1 MKKPTVAI
9 IGRPNVGK
17 STLFNRICRQRRS
30 MVGNE
35 SGMTRDRIDVSA
47 QWNGHHFE
55 LIDTGGLIPGN
66 QDLIQSL
73 ISEQAGTAIQNSQV
87 LVLVVD
93 GRKGLTPLDLT
104 LAKFLIQKSIPVIVA
119 ANKCDTIKQWTNTQ
133 EFFELG
139 FETIIPISA
148 AHGLNVGDLLDA
160 VCKYIPLKG
169 TPKSP
174 VIKDIRVAIVGK
186 PNVGKSTLLNTILG
200 EGRAI
205 VSPLPGTTRDSV
217 DSVATREGQT
227 YRFIDTAGIRK
238 KRRTFLET
246 EKLSVIMARK
256 SLEQADVALIMVD
269 ATEGASSVDGT
280 IANYAHTAGTST
292 IVVINKWDLIN
303 KNNTTMQSFQEN
315 IRERLRLLDYAP
327 ILFISAVTGQRINK
341 LFPLI
346 DKVFKARHTRIGT
359 GKLNSFLQR
368 IALNQVS
375 VPYNRQV
382 KVHYMTQVQNSPPTF
397 VLMTNRKSSLHLS
410 VQRYLINKM
419 RKQFGFLGTPII
431 LKQNLE
437 RKVG

>member
-1 MKKPTVAI
+1 
-9 IGRPNVGK
+9 
-17 STLFNRICRQRRS
+17 
-30 MVGNE
+30 
-35 SGMTRDRIDVSA
+35 
-47 QWNGHHFE
+47 
-55 LIDTGGLIPGN
+55 
-66 QDLIQSL
+66 
-73 ISEQAGTAIQNSQV
+73 
-87 LVLVVD
+87 
-93 GRKGLTPLDLT
+93 
-104 LAKFLIQKSIPVIVA
+104 
-119 ANKCDTIKQWTNTQ
+119 
-133 EFFELG
+133 
-139 FETIIPISA
+139 
-148 AHGLNVGDLLDA
+148 
-160 VCKYIPLKG
+160 
-169 TPKSP
+169 
-174 VIKDIRVAIVGK
+174 
-186 PNVGKSTLLNTILG
+186 
-200 EGRAI
+200 
-205 VSPLPGTTRDSV
+205 
-217 DSVATREGQT
+217 
-227 YRFIDTAGIRK
+227 
-238 KRRTFLET
+238 
-246 EKLSVIMARK
+246 
-256 SLEQADVALIMVD
+256 LIMVD

>member
-93 GRKGLTPLDLT
+93 GRKGLTSLDLT

-119 ANKCDTIKQWTNTQ
+119 ANKCDTIKQWANTQ

-256 SLEQADVALIMVD
+256 SIEQADVALIMVD

-280 IANYAHTAGTST
+280 IANFAHTAGTST

-346 DKVFKARHTRIGT
+346 DQVFKARHTRIGT

-382 KVHYMTQVQNSPPTF
+382 KVHYMTQIRNSPPTF

>member
-1 MKKPTVAI
+1 
-9 IGRPNVGK
+9 
-17 STLFNRICRQRRS
+17 

-93 GRKGLTPLDLT
+93 GRKGLTSLDLT

-119 ANKCDTIKQWTNTQ
+119 ANKCDTIKQWANTQ

-174 VIKDIRVAIVGK
+174 VIKDIRGAIVGK

-256 SLEQADVALIMVD
+256 SIEQADVALIMVD

-280 IANYAHTAGTST
+280 IANFAHTAGTST

-346 DKVFKARHTRIGT
+346 DQVFKARHTRIGT

-382 KVHYMTQVQNSPPTF
+382 KVHYMTQIRNSPPTF

>member
-1 MKKPTVAI
+1 
-9 IGRPNVGK
+9 
-17 STLFNRICRQRRS
+17 

-93 GRKGLTPLDLT
+93 GRKGLTSLDLT

-119 ANKCDTIKQWTNTQ
+119 ANKCDTIKQWANTQ

-148 AHGLNVGDLLDA
+148 AHGLNGGDLLDA
-160 VCKYIPLKG
+160 GCKYIPPTG

-256 SLEQADVALIMVD
+256 SIEQADVALIMVD

-280 IANYAHTAGTST
+280 IANFAHTAGTST

-346 DKVFKARHTRIGT
+346 DQVFKARHTRIGT

-382 KVHYMTQVQNSPPTF
+382 KVHYMTQIRNSPPTF

>member
-35 SGMTRDRIDVSA
+35 SGMNLDRIDVSA

-93 GRKGLTPLDLT
+93 GRKGLTSLDLT

-119 ANKCDTIKQWTNTQ
+119 ANKCDTIKQWANTQ

-256 SLEQADVALIMVD
+256 SIEQADVALIMVD

-280 IANYAHTAGTST
+280 IANFAHTAGTST

-346 DKVFKARHTRIGT
+346 DQVFKARHTRIGT

-382 KVHYMTQVQNSPPTF
+382 KVHYMTQIRNSPPTF

>member
-17 STLFNRICRQRRS
+17 STLFNRICQQRRS

-35 SGMTRDRIDVSA
+35 SGMTRDRIDAAA
-47 QWNGHHFE
+47 QWSGHHFG
-55 LIDTGGLIPGN
+55 LIDTGGLIPET
-66 QDLIQSL
+66 QDLIQSF
-73 ISEQAGTAIQNSQV
+73 ISEQAGTAIQNAQV
-87 LVLVVD
+87 LILVVD
-93 GRKGLTPLDLT
+93 ARKGLTPLDHT
-104 LAKFLIQKSIPVIVA
+104 LAKFLIQKSKPVIVA
-119 ANKCDTIKQWTNTQ
+119 ANKCDTIKQWSTTQ
-133 EFFELG
+133 EFYELG
-139 FETIIPISA
+139 FEEIIPISA

-160 VCKYIPLKG
+160 VCKHIPHKG
-169 TPKSP
+169 APKSP

-186 PNVGKSTLLNTILG
+186 PNVGKSTLLNIILG

-205 VSPLPGTTRDSV
+205 VSPLPGTTRDSI

-227 YRFIDTAGIRK
+227 YRLIDTAGIRK
-238 KRRTFLET
+238 KQRTFLET

-256 SLEQADVALIMVD
+256 SLEQADVALVMVD

-280 IANYAHTAGTST
+280 IASYAHAAGTST
-292 IVVINKWDLIN
+292 ILVINKWDLIK
-303 KNNTTMQSFQEN
+303 KNTTTMQSFEEN
-315 IRERLRLLDYAP
+315 IRDRLRLLDYAP
-327 ILFISAVTGQRINK
+327 ILFVSAVTGQRISK

-346 DKVFKARHTRIGT
+346 DKVYKARHTRIGT

-368 IALNQVS
+368 IALHQVS

-382 KVHYMTQVQNSPPTF
+382 KVHYMTQVKNSPPTF
-397 VLMTNRKSSLHLS
+397 VLMTNRKSALHLS

-419 RKQFGFLGTPII
+419 RKQFSFLGTPII

>member
-93 GRKGLTPLDLT
+93 GRKGLTSLDLT

-119 ANKCDTIKQWTNTQ
+119 ANKCDTIKQWANTQ

-256 SLEQADVALIMVD
+256 SIEQADVALIMVD

-280 IANYAHTAGTST
+280 IANFAHTAGTST

-341 LFPLI
+341 LFPLLYQ
-346 DKVFKARHTRIGT
+346 VFKARHTRIGT
-359 GKLNSFLQR
+359 GNFYCFLQR

-375 VPYNRQV
+375 GPYNRQV
-382 KVHYMTQVQNSPPTF
+382 KVHYMTQIRNSPPTF

>member
-1 MKKPTVAI
+1 
-9 IGRPNVGK
+9 
-17 STLFNRICRQRRS
+17 

-93 GRKGLTPLDLT
+93 GRKGLTSLDLT

-119 ANKCDTIKQWTNTQ
+119 ANKCDTIKQWANTQ

-256 SLEQADVALIMVD
+256 SIEQADVALIMVD

-280 IANYAHTAGTST
+280 IANFAHTAGTST

-346 DKVFKARHTRIGT
+346 DQVFKARHTRIGT

-382 KVHYMTQVQNSPPTF
+382 KVHYMTQIRNSPPTF